1 MQQQKPIRFTAG
13 RIVRLAAVIA
23 AFAIMSGVAL
33 AQTTFSNLDQKT
45 GWQSCTTCAGAGGN
59 GPSASYSTSAGISSP
74 SMDGASRKF
83 SIGGSTRYAN
93 ALWWKQLGGNS
104 GASHFKYD
112 LYFYTKTPSAPQALE
127 FDVNQSRSGK
137 KFIFGTECD
146 YNGSHTWKVY
156 DPYNHV
162 WRSTSVA
169 CTRPKAYTWNH
180 LVLEFNRTSTGKTG
194 FLTVTINGAK
204 HYFNRSYSPK
214 SSGVSEI
221 NVAFQMDLNG
231 SATDYSVYLDQVKLT
246 YW

>member
-1 MQQQKPIRFTAG
+1 MRQQNQNRFGIG

-23 AFAIMSGVAL
+23 GFALMSGVAL

-45 GWQSCTTCAGAGGN
+45 GWQSCSACAGAGGT
-59 GPSASYSTSAGISSP
+59 GAIATHSTSSGISSP
-74 SMDGASRKF
+74 SMDGNSRKF
-83 SIGGSTRYAN
+83 SVGGSNKYAN

-104 GASHFKYD
+104 SAGHFVYD
-112 LYFYTKTPSAPQALE
+112 LYYYIKTPSAPQALE

-146 YNGSHTWKVY
+146 FNGSHTWKVY

-162 WRSTSVA
+162 WRSTSIA
-169 CTRPKAYTWNH
+169 CNRPTAYKWNH
-180 LVLEFNRTSTGKTG
+180 IVLEFNRTSTGKTG
-194 FLTVTINGAK
+194 FITVTINGYK
-204 HYFNRSYSPK
+204 HYFNRAYSPR
-214 SSGVSEI
+214 SSSVSEI

-231 SATDYSVYLDQVKLT
+231 SATDYSVWLDKVKLT